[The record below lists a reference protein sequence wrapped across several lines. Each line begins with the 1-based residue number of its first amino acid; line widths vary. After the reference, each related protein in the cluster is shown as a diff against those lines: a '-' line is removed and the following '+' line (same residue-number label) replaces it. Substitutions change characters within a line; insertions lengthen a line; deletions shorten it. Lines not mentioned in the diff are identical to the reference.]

1 MSLKNVK
8 INRPHTLSKIEHTPR
23 ALAGRPLWASRASL
37 HGDSQWAWRPGRGS
51 PGPTVPVGY
60 RGLSNRQPQGARC
73 VRSPW
78 VSQHQCLR
86 RTKKGLDC
94 STRLRRWFMWTEAKP
109 GLSPAP
115 GGQSENGNVSLLV
128 GTVFRRV
135 FRAELQ
141 IHRFLPVC
149 IWEAV
154 CRVFLQQP
162 RKATQENQKLCP
174 PHPLPWATSW
184 EPLFLSLT
192 TLQSQWCSLK
202 FPLQKSFCF
211 ASEASYR
218 LIFLP
223 GFLSLAIFCLAGS
236 CLSFFQHK
244 NRSLRETIL
253 AHPLHLHHP
262 KWRVC
267 VCVCVCVKSLN
278 RVLTL
283 CNPMD
288 CSPPGS
294 FVRGIFQARILAWV
308 ANSHI

>member
-8 INRPHTLSKIEHTPR
+8 INWPRTLTKIEHTPR
-23 ALAGRPLWASRASL
+23 ALARRPLWASRASL

-60 RGLSNRQPQGARC
+60 RGLSNRQPQGARR

-78 VSQHQCLR
+78 ASQHQCPG

-94 STRLRRWFMWTEAKP
+94 STRLKRWFMWTEAKP

-141 IHRFLPVC
+141 IHHFLPVC
-149 IWEAV
+149 IWEAI

-174 PHPLPWATSW
+174 PHPLPWASSW

-192 TLQSQWCSLK
+192 TLQSQWWSLSSL
-202 FPLQKSFCF
+202 FRNHFVSHQKHHIDLSFCLDFSPLPFF
-211 ASEASYR
+211 AWLTPAYPSVSSIRIAPSESP
-218 LIFLP
+218 FLP
-223 GFLSLAIFCLAGS
+223 TLCICIIQSS
-236 CLSFFQHK
+236 
-244 NRSLRETIL
+244 
-253 AHPLHLHHP
+253 
-262 KWRVC
+262 VC
-267 VCVCVCVKSLN
+267 VCVCVLSHSVVSDSLQPHG
-278 RVLTL
+278 L
-283 CNPMD
+283 
-288 CSPPGS
+288 
-294 FVRGIFQARILAWV
+294 
-308 ANSHI
+308 